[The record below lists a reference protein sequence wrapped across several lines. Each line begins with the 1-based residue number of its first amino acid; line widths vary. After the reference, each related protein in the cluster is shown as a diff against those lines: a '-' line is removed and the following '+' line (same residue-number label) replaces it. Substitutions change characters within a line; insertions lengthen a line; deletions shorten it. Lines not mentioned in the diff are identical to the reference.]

1 MSTIKNS
8 GFTIS
13 LSLIKD
19 LFYIFAILGGILSF
33 IITKIKNDTIVETMV
48 KQNTEN
54 IKKINNILDEQ
65 VDMNEKFMI
74 YIESHKEK

>member
-65 VDMNEKFMI
+65 VDMNEKFI
-74 YIESHKEK
+74 KYIESHKEK